1 MAALQT
7 RLLDEATHDMDE
19 LSRTRK
25 AMHWELVAKISLSE
39 ARWRDRVSRNLSIRV
54 ANLAMRAEIDDLTRR
69 TDAARRTLAAMEEA

>member
-19 LSRTRK
+19 LNRTRK
-25 AMHWELVAKISLSE
+25 AMHWQLGDKISMYES
-39 ARWRDRVSRNLSIRV
+39 RWRDLVSIRV

>member
-19 LSRTRK
+19 LNRTRK
-25 AMHWELVAKISLSE
+25 AMHWQLGDKISMYES
-39 ARWRDRVSRNLSIRV
+39 RWRDLVSRNLSIRV
-54 ANLAMRAEIDDLTRR
+54 ANLAMRAVIDDLTRR

>member
-19 LSRTRK
+19 LNRTRK
-25 AMHWELVAKISLSE
+25 AMHLQLGDKISMHES
-39 ARWRDRVSRNLSIRV
+39 RWRDLVSRNLSIRV

>member
-19 LSRTRK
+19 LNRTRK
-25 AMHWELVAKISLSE
+25 AMHLQLGDKISMYES
-39 ARWRDRVSRNLSIRV
+39 RWRDLVSRNLSIRV